1 MANSVLHKVKF
12 VTLGC
17 KLNFSE
23 SATIG
28 QQLQQR
34 GIATVAGRDEV
45 PDICVVNTCSVT
57 ALADR
62 KCRQHIRSLIKRYP
76 QALIVVTGCYAQ
88 LQGKTIAEIDGV
100 DIVLGNEQKG
110 DIVGY
115 IEAWLSNKHKALA
128 ITPHKDIKRFSP
140 SCECGDRTRYF
151 LKVQDG
157 CDYYCSYCTIPLAR
171 GRSRSGSIE
180 SLVNQAREVAQRGG
194 KEIVITG
201 VNIGDFGKN
210 TGEKFIDLLIA
221 LDGVEDIERYRI
233 SSIEPDL
240 LSDEVIDFC
249 ASSRAFMPHF
259 HIPLQSGSN
268 EVLRLMRRHYDRQLF
283 AAKVE
288 RIHHA
293 IPHCF
298 IGVDVMVGTRGE
310 TPECFDDSLRF
321 IASLGVQH
329 LHVFPYSER
338 PGTMALRIPYIVPKA
353 VRDERVALMM
363 ALSESRQRQFIE
375 RYLGNERLVLF
386 EQPPAGSKVMHG
398 FTDNYIKINTPHCER
413 LVGKVAPARLLKIND
428 DLSVDAEIVEGNEV
442 VF

>member
-1 MANSVLHKVKF
+1 MAIEALHKVKF

-28 QQLQQR
+28 QQLQER
-34 GIATVAGRDEV
+34 GIARTVVGDEE

-57 ALADR
+57 SLADR
-62 KCRQHIRSLIKRYP
+62 KCRQNIRSLIKRYP
-76 QALIVVTGCYAQ
+76 KALVVVTGCYAQ
-88 LQGKTIAEIDGV
+88 LQGKSIAEIDGV

-110 DIVGY
+110 DVVDY
-115 IEAWLSNKHKALA
+115 IERWLNDHHSELA
-128 ITPHKDIKRFSP
+128 VTPHKDIRRFSP

-171 GRSRSGSIE
+171 GRSRSGTIA
-180 SLVNQAREVAQRGG
+180 SLVEQAQDVARRGG

-210 TGEKFIDLLIA
+210 TGEKFLDLLKA
-221 LDGVEDIERYRI
+221 LDAVDGIERYRI
-233 SSIEPDL
+233 SSLEPDL
-240 LSDEVIDFC
+240 LDDEVIAWC
-249 ASSRAFMPHF
+249 SASRAFMPHF
-259 HIPLQSGSN
+259 HIPLQSGSD
-268 EVLRLMRRHYDRQLF
+268 EVLRLMRRHYDRALF
-283 AAKVE
+283 ARKVE
-288 RIHHA
+288 RIHELMPHA
-293 IPHCF
+293 F

-310 TPECFDDSLRF
+310 LPEYFDDSLQF

-353 VRDERVALMM
+353 ERDRRVALMM
-363 ALSESRQRQFIE
+363 ELSDRQQREFIE
-375 RYLGNERLVLF
+375 RFLGTNRPVLF
-386 EQPPAGSKVMHG
+386 EQPPTGSKVMHG
-398 FTDNYIKINTPHCER
+398 FTDNYIRVTVPYRKELVNT
-413 LVGKVAPARLLKIND
+413 VAQVKLDRSIISTTHN
-428 DLSVDAEIVEGNEV
+428 S
-442 VF
+442 

>member
-1 MANSVLHKVKF
+1 MEMAVEALHKVKF

-28 QQLQQR
+28 QQLQER
-34 GIATVAGRDEV
+34 GIATVAKRDEEA
-45 PDICVVNTCSVT
+45 DICVVNTCSVT

-62 KCRQHIRSLIKRYP
+62 KCRQQIRALLRRYP
-76 QALIVVTGCYAQ
+76 EALMVVTGCYAQ
-88 LQGKTIAEIDGV
+88 LQGASIAEIPGV

-110 DIVGY
+110 EVVDY
-115 IEAWLSNKHKALA
+115 IERWLNDRQKSIAV
-128 ITPHKDIKRFSP
+128 TPHKDIRRFSP

-157 CDYYCSYCTIPLAR
+157 CDYYCTYCTIPLAR
-171 GRSRSGSIE
+171 GRSRSGTIA
-180 SLVNQAREVAQRGG
+180 SLVAQAQDVANRGG

-210 TGEKFIDLLIA
+210 TGEHFLDLLKA
-221 LDGVEDIERYRI
+221 LDQVEGIERYRI

-240 LSDEVIDFC
+240 LDDEVIDWC
-249 ASSRAFMPHF
+249 SSSRAFMPHF
-259 HIPLQSGSN
+259 HIPLQSGSD
-268 EVLRLMRRHYDRQLF
+268 EVLQLMRRHYTRDLF
-283 AAKVE
+283 ARKVE
-288 RIHHA
+288 RIHQVMPHA
-293 IPHCF
+293 F

-310 TPECFDDSLRF
+310 TPECFDDSLQF

-338 PGTMALRIPYIVPKA
+338 PGTMALRIPYIVPK
-353 VRDERVALMM
+353 
-363 ALSESRQRQFIE
+363 FIE
-375 RYLGNERLVLF
+375 RHLGTERPVLF

-398 FTDNYIKINTPHCER
+398 FTDNYIRVTVPYREE
-413 LVGKVAPARLLKIND
+413 LVNKVSTVMLE
-428 DLSVDAEIVEGNEV
+428 SSIVSTTHNS
-442 VF
+442 

>member
-1 MANSVLHKVKF
+1 MANEAPHKVKF

-34 GIATVAGRDEV
+34 GIATLVKHGEV

-62 KCRQHIRSLIKRYP
+62 KCRQQIRSLIKRYP
-76 QALIVVTGCYAQ
+76 DALVVVTGCYAQ
-88 LQGKTIAEIDGV
+88 LQGKNIAEIPGV

-110 DIVGY
+110 DVVDY
-115 IEAWLSNKHKALA
+115 IEAWLKNQKNAFA
-128 ITPHKDIKRFSP
+128 VTPHKDIRRFAP

-171 GRSRSGSIE
+171 GRSRSGTIN
-180 SLVNQAREVAQRGG
+180 SLVTQAQDVAERGG

-210 TGEKFIDLLIA
+210 TGERFIDLIKA
-221 LDGVEDIERYRI
+221 LDKVEGIERYRI
-233 SSIEPDL
+233 SSLEPDL
-240 LSDEVIDFC
+240 LDDEVIDWC
-249 ASSRAFMPHF
+249 ATSRAFMPHF
-259 HIPLQSGSN
+259 HIPLQSGN
-268 EVLRLMRRHYDRQLF
+268 DEVLKLMRRHYDRALF
-283 AAKVE
+283 AQKVE
-288 RIHHA
+288 RIHQV
-293 IPHCF
+293 IPHAF

-310 TPECFDDSLRF
+310 TPEYFDDSLQF
-321 IASLGVQH
+321 ISSLGVQH

-338 PGTMALRIPYIVPKA
+338 PGTMALRIPYIVDKRI
-353 VRDERVALMM
+353 RDERVAHMM
-363 ALSESRQRQFIE
+363 ALSDRQQREFIE
-375 RYLGNERLVLF
+375 RFLGTERPVLF
-386 EQPPAGSKVMHG
+386 EHPQRGGTVMHG
-398 FTDNYIKINTPHCER
+398 FTDNYIRVNVPYCER
-413 LVGKVAPARLLKIND
+413 LVNTVAMSRLNKIND
-428 DLSVDAEIVEGNEV
+428 DLSVDAEIN
-442 VF
+442 

>member
-1 MANSVLHKVKF
+1 MAGEALHKVKF

-28 QQLQQR
+28 QQLHER
-34 GIATVAGRDEV
+34 GIATVVKGDEK

-57 ALADR
+57 SLADR
-62 KCRQHIRSLIKRYP
+62 KCRQNIRSLIRNYP
-76 QALIVVTGCYAQ
+76 ESLIVVTGCYAQ
-88 LQGKTIAEIDGV
+88 LQGKSIAEIEGV

-110 DIVGY
+110 EVVDY
-115 IEAWLSNKHKALA
+115 IERWLNDRQKSIAV
-128 ITPHKDIKRFSP
+128 TPHKDIRRFSP

-171 GRSRSGSIE
+171 GRSRSGTIA
-180 SLVNQAREVAQRGG
+180 SLVEQAQDVARRGG

-210 TGEKFIDLLIA
+210 TGEHFLDLLKA
-221 LDGVEDIERYRI
+221 LDRVEGIERYRI

-240 LSDEVIDFC
+240 LSDEVLDWC

-259 HIPLQSGSN
+259 HIPLQSGSD
-268 EVLRLMRRHYDRQLF
+268 EVLRLMRRHYTRDLF
-283 AAKVE
+283 ASKVE
-288 RIHHA
+288 RIHSV

-310 TPECFDDSLRF
+310 TPECFDDSLQF

-338 PGTMALRIPYIVPKA
+338 PGTQALRIPYIVPKEI
-353 VRDERVALMM
+353 RDERVARMM
-363 ALSESRQRQFIE
+363 ELSERQQREFIE
-375 RYLGNERLVLF
+375 RQLGIERPVLF
-386 EQPPAGSKVMHG
+386 EQPPTGSKVMHG
-398 FTDNYIKINTPHCER
+398 FTDNYIRVTVPYHEELVNTVSPVV
-413 LVGKVAPARLLKIND
+413 LD
-428 DLSVDAEIVEGNEV
+428 SSIVSTTHNS
-442 VF
+442 

>member
-1 MANSVLHKVKF
+1 MAIEALHKVKF

-28 QQLQQR
+28 QQLQER
-34 GIATVAGRDEV
+34 GIARTVVGDEE

-57 ALADR
+57 SLADR
-62 KCRQHIRSLIKRYP
+62 KCRQNIRSLIKRYP
-76 QALIVVTGCYAQ
+76 KALVVVTGCYAQ
-88 LQGKTIAEIDGV
+88 LQGKSIAEIDGV

-110 DIVGY
+110 DVVDY
-115 IEAWLSNKHKALA
+115 IERWLNDHHSALA
-128 ITPHKDIKRFSP
+128 VTPHKDIRRFSP
-140 SCECGDRTRYF
+140 SCEWGDRTRHF

-171 GRSRSGSIE
+171 GRSRSGTIA
-180 SLVNQAREVAQRGG
+180 SLVEQAQDVARRGG

-210 TGEKFIDLLIA
+210 TGEKFLDLLKA
-221 LDGVEDIERYRI
+221 LDAVDGIERYRI
-233 SSIEPDL
+233 SSLEPDL
-240 LSDEVIDFC
+240 LDDEVIAWC
-249 ASSRAFMPHF
+249 SASRAFMPHF
-259 HIPLQSGSN
+259 HIPLQSGSD
-268 EVLRLMRRHYDRQLF
+268 EVLRLMRRHYDRALF
-283 AAKVE
+283 ARKVE
-288 RIHHA
+288 RIHELMPHA
-293 IPHCF
+293 F

-310 TPECFDDSLRF
+310 LPEYFDDSLQF

-353 VRDERVALMM
+353 ERDRRVALMM
-363 ALSESRQRQFIE
+363 ELSDRQQREFIE
-375 RYLGNERLVLF
+375 RFLGTNRPVLF

-398 FTDNYIKINTPHCER
+398 FTDNYIRITVPYRKELVNT
-413 LVGKVAPARLLKIND
+413 VAQVKLDSSIISTTHN
-428 DLSVDAEIVEGNEV
+428 S
-442 VF
+442 

>member
-1 MANSVLHKVKF
+1 MTKECLHRVKF

-28 QQLQQR
+28 QQLQER
-34 GIATVAGRDEV
+34 GIATVAKGNEV
-45 PDICVVNTCSVT
+45 PDVCVVNTCSVT

-62 KCRQHIRSLIKRYP
+62 KCRQQIRALIRRYP
-76 QALIVVTGCYAQ
+76 EALIVVTGCYAQ
-88 LQGKTIAEIDGV
+88 LQGASIAQIDGV

-110 DIVGY
+110 EVVDY
-115 IEAWLSNKHKALA
+115 IEQGLLDRKKSLVV
-128 ITPHKDIKRFSP
+128 TPHKDIRRFSP

-171 GRSRSGSIE
+171 GRSRSGTIE
-180 SLVNQAREVAQRGG
+180 SLVAQAQDVADRGG

-210 TGEKFIDLLIA
+210 TGEHFLDLIKA
-221 LDGVEDIERYRI
+221 LDQVDGIERYRI
-233 SSIEPDL
+233 SSIEPEL
-240 LSDEVIDFC
+240 LDDEVIDWC
-249 ASSRAFMPHF
+249 AGSRAFMPHF
-259 HIPLQSGSN
+259 HIPLQSGSD
-268 EVLRLMRRHYDRQLF
+268 EVLRLMRRHYTRDLF
-283 AAKVE
+283 AHKVE
-288 RIHHA
+288 RIHQAMPHA
-293 IPHCF
+293 F

-310 TPECFDDSLRF
+310 TPECFDDSLQF

-353 VRDERVALMM
+353 VRDERVARMM
-363 ALSESRQRQFIE
+363 ELSERQQHEFIE
-375 RYLGNERLVLF
+375 RFLGTERPVLF

-398 FTDNYIKINTPHCER
+398 FTDNYIRVTVPYREE
-413 LVGKVAPARLLKIND
+413 LVNKVSTVLLET
-428 DLSVDAEIVEGNEV
+428 SIVSTTHNS
-442 VF
+442 

>member
-1 MANSVLHKVKF
+1 MANEVIHKVKF

-23 SATIG
+23 TATIG

-34 GIATVAGRDEV
+34 GIATSAKNGET

-62 KCRQHIRSLIKRYP
+62 KCRQQIRSLIKRYP
-76 QALIVVTGCYAQ
+76 EALVAITGCYAQ
-88 LQGKTIAEIDGV
+88 LQGKNIAEIPGV

-110 DIVGY
+110 DIVDY
-115 IEAWLSNKHKALA
+115 IEAWLKNRKNKIAV
-128 ITPHKDIKRFSP
+128 TPNKDIRRFAP

-171 GRSRSGSIE
+171 GRSRSGTIA
-180 SLVNQAREVAQRGG
+180 SLVEQAQDVAQRGG

-210 TGEKFIDLLIA
+210 TGERFFDLIKA
-221 LDGVEDIERYRI
+221 LDQVEGIERYRI

-240 LSDEVIDFC
+240 LDDEVIDWC
-249 ASSRAFMPHF
+249 ATSRAFMPHF
-259 HIPLQSGSN
+259 HIPLQSGN
-268 EVLRLMRRHYDRQLF
+268 DEVLRLMRRHYDRNLF
-283 AAKVE
+283 ARKVE
-288 RIHHA
+288 RIHQVMPHA
-293 IPHCF
+293 F

-310 TPECFDDSLRF
+310 TPEFFDDSLQF

-338 PGTMALRIPYIVPKA
+338 PGTMALSIPYIVEKRI
-353 VRDERVALMM
+353 RDERVAQMM
-363 ALSESRQRQFIE
+363 ALSDRQQRQFIE
-375 RYLGNERLVLF
+375 RFLGSERPVLF
-386 EQPPAGSKVMHG
+386 EHPQRGGAVMHG
-398 FTDNYIKINTPHCER
+398 FTDNYIRVNAPYCQR
-413 LVGKVAPARLLKIND
+413 LVNAVAMARLNSIND
-428 DLSVDAEIVEGNEV
+428 DLSVDAEIIETIQ
-442 VF
+442 

>member
-1 MANSVLHKVKF
+1 MAIEALHKVKF

-28 QQLQQR
+28 QQLQER
-34 GIATVAGRDEV
+34 GIARTVVGDEE

-57 ALADR
+57 SLADR
-62 KCRQHIRSLIKRYP
+62 KCRQNIRSLIKRYP
-76 QALIVVTGCYAQ
+76 KALVVVTGCYAQ
-88 LQGKTIAEIDGV
+88 LQGKSIAEIDGV

-110 DIVGY
+110 DVVDY
-115 IEAWLSNKHKALA
+115 IERWLNDHHSALA
-128 ITPHKDIKRFSP
+128 VTPHKDIRRFSP

-171 GRSRSGSIE
+171 GRSRSGTIA
-180 SLVNQAREVAQRGG
+180 SLVEQAQDVARRGG

-210 TGEKFIDLLIA
+210 TGEKFLDLLKA
-221 LDGVEDIERYRI
+221 LDAVDGIERYRI
-233 SSIEPDL
+233 SSLEPDL
-240 LSDEVIDFC
+240 LDDEVIAWC
-249 ASSRAFMPHF
+249 SASRAFMPHF
-259 HIPLQSGSN
+259 HIPLQSGSD
-268 EVLRLMRRHYDRQLF
+268 EVLRLMRRHYDRALF
-283 AAKVE
+283 ARKVE
-288 RIHHA
+288 RIHELMPHA
-293 IPHCF
+293 F

-310 TPECFDDSLRF
+310 LPEYFDDSLQF

-353 VRDERVALMM
+353 ERDRRVALMM
-363 ALSESRQRQFIE
+363 ELSDRQQREFIE
-375 RYLGNERLVLF
+375 RFLGTNRPVLF

-398 FTDNYIKINTPHCER
+398 FTDNYIRVTVPYRKELVNT
-413 LVGKVAPARLLKIND
+413 VAQVKLDRSIISTTHN
-428 DLSVDAEIVEGNEV
+428 S
-442 VF
+442 

>member
-1 MANSVLHKVKF
+1 MTEKALHKVKF

-28 QQLQQR
+28 QQLQER
-34 GIATVAGRDEV
+34 GIATTVKGNTEV

-57 ALADR
+57 SLADR
-62 KCRQHIRSLIKRYP
+62 KCRQNIRSLIKRYP
-76 QALIVVTGCYAQ
+76 EALVVVTGCYAQ
-88 LQGKTIAEIDGV
+88 LQGKSISEIPGV

-110 DIVGY
+110 DVVDY
-115 IEAWLSNKHKALA
+115 IEQWLSDKQNTLA
-128 ITPHKDIKRFSP
+128 VTPHKDIRRFSP

-171 GRSRSGSIE
+171 GRSRSGTIA
-180 SLVNQAREVAQRGG
+180 SLVEQAQDVAQRGG

-210 TGEKFIDLLIA
+210 TGEHFLDLIRA
-221 LDGVEDIERYRI
+221 LDRVEGIERYRI

-240 LSDEVIDFC
+240 LDDEVIDWC

-259 HIPLQSGSN
+259 HIPLQSGNN
-268 EVLRLMRRHYDRQLF
+268 EVLRLMRRHYTRDLF
-283 AAKVE
+283 ASKVE
-288 RIHHA
+288 RIHQV
-293 IPHCF
+293 IPHAF
-298 IGVDVMVGTRGE
+298 IGVDVMVGNRGE
-310 TPECFDDSLRF
+310 TPEYFEDSLQF

-353 VRDERVALMM
+353 ERDARVARMM
-363 ALSESRQRQFIE
+363 ELSERQQRKFIE
-375 RYLGNERLVLF
+375 RFVGTERPVLF
-386 EQPPAGSKVMHG
+386 EQPPTGSKVMHG
-398 FTDNYIKINTPHCER
+398 FTDNYIRVTVPYREE
-413 LVGKVAPARLLKIND
+413 LVNKVSTVLLEP
-428 DLSVDAEIVEGNEV
+428 SIVSTNHNS
-442 VF
+442 

>member
-1 MANSVLHKVKF
+1 MAIEALHKVKF

-28 QQLQQR
+28 QQLLER
-34 GIATVAGRDEV
+34 GIARTVVGDEE

-57 ALADR
+57 SLADR
-62 KCRQHIRSLIKRYP
+62 KCRQNIRSLIKRYP
-76 QALIVVTGCYAQ
+76 KALVVVTGCYAQ
-88 LQGKTIAEIDGV
+88 LQGKSIAEIDGV

-110 DIVGY
+110 DVVDY
-115 IEAWLSNKHKALA
+115 IERWLNDHHSALA
-128 ITPHKDIKRFSP
+128 VTPHKDIRRFSP

-171 GRSRSGSIE
+171 GRSRSGTIA
-180 SLVNQAREVAQRGG
+180 SLVEQAQDVARRGG

-201 VNIGDFGKN
+201 VNTGDFGKN
-210 TGEKFIDLLIA
+210 TGEKFLDLLKA
-221 LDGVEDIERYRI
+221 LDAVEGIERYRI
-233 SSIEPDL
+233 SSLEPDL
-240 LSDEVIDFC
+240 LDDEVIAWC
-249 ASSRAFMPHF
+249 SASRAFMPHF
-259 HIPLQSGSN
+259 HIPLQSGSD
-268 EVLRLMRRHYDRQLF
+268 EVLRLMRRHYDRALF
-283 AAKVE
+283 ARKVE
-288 RIHHA
+288 RIHELMPHA
-293 IPHCF
+293 F

-310 TPECFDDSLRF
+310 LPEYFDDSLQF

-353 VRDERVALMM
+353 ERDRRVALMM
-363 ALSESRQRQFIE
+363 ELSDRQQREFIE
-375 RYLGNERLVLF
+375 RFLGTNRPVLF

-398 FTDNYIKINTPHCER
+398 FTDNYIRVTVPYRKELVNT
-413 LVGKVAPARLLKIND
+413 VAQVKLDRSIISTTHN
-428 DLSVDAEIVEGNEV
+428 S
-442 VF
+442 

>member
-1 MANSVLHKVKF
+1 MAVEALHKVKF

-34 GIATVAGRDEV
+34 GIASVARGDDV

-57 ALADR
+57 SLADR
-62 KCRQHIRSLIKRYP
+62 KCRQHIRSLIKQYP
-76 QALIVVTGCYAQ
+76 EALVVVTGCYAQ
-88 LQGKTIAEIDGV
+88 LQGASIAEIPGV

-110 DIVGY
+110 EVVDY
-115 IEAWLSNKHKALA
+115 IERWLSDRHKALA
-128 ITPHKDIKRFSP
+128 VTPHKDIRHFSP

-171 GRSRSGSIE
+171 GRSRSGTIA
-180 SLVNQAREVAQRGG
+180 SLVAQAQDVASRGG

-210 TGEKFIDLLIA
+210 TGEKFLDLLKA
-221 LDGVEDIERYRI
+221 LDRVEGIERYRI

-240 LSDEVIDFC
+240 LDDEIIDWC

-259 HIPLQSGSN
+259 HIPLQSGSD
-268 EVLRLMRRHYDRQLF
+268 EVLKLMRRHYTRDLF
-283 AAKVE
+283 AQKVE
-288 RIHHA
+288 RIHSV

-310 TPECFDDSLRF
+310 TPECFDDSLQF

-338 PGTMALRIPYIVPKA
+338 PGTQALRIPYIVPKA
-353 VRDERVALMM
+353 ERDARVARMI
-363 ALSESRQRQFIE
+363 ALSDRQQRQFIE
-375 RYLGNERLVLF
+375 RFLGTERPVLF
-386 EQPPAGSKVMHG
+386 EQPPAGSPVMHG
-398 FTDNYIKINTPHCER
+398 FTDNYIRVTVPYREE
-413 LVGKVAPARLLKIND
+413 LVNNVA
-428 DLSVDAEIVEGNEV
+428 SVKLDASV
-442 VF
+442 VSTTHNS

>member
-1 MANSVLHKVKF
+1 MGAQALHKVKF

-28 QQLQQR
+28 QQLMER
-34 GIATVAGRDEV
+34 GIARTVVGNEV

-57 ALADR
+57 SLADR

-76 QALIVVTGCYAQ
+76 EALVVVTGCYAQ
-88 LQGKTIAEIDGV
+88 LQGKSIAEIDGV

-110 DIVGY
+110 DVVDY
-115 IEAWLSNKHKALA
+115 IEQWFNNHQAALA
-128 ITPHKDIKRFSP
+128 VTPHKDIRRFAA

-171 GRSRSGSIE
+171 GRSRSGTIA
-180 SLVNQAREVAQRGG
+180 SLVEQAQEVTQRGG

-210 TGEKFIDLLIA
+210 TGETFLDLLKG
-221 LDGVEDIERYRI
+221 LDAVEGIERYRI

-240 LSDEVIDFC
+240 LDDEVIAWC
-249 ASSRAFMPHF
+249 STSRAFMPHF
-259 HIPLQSGSN
+259 HIPLQSGN
-268 EVLRLMRRHYDRQLF
+268 DEVLRLMRRHYDRALF
-283 AAKVE
+283 ARKVE
-288 RIHHA
+288 RIHELMPDA
-293 IPHCF
+293 F

-310 TPECFDDSLRF
+310 LPEYFEDSLQF

-363 ALSESRQRQFIE
+363 ELSDRQQREFIE
-375 RYLGNERLVLF
+375 RYLGTERPVLF
-386 EQPPAGSKVMHG
+386 EQPPRGSKVMHG
-398 FTDNYIKINTPHCER
+398 FTDNYIRVNTPYR
-413 LVGKVAPARLLKIND
+413 KDLVNKVVPVVLGDVINE
-428 DLSVDAEIVEGNEV
+428 DLSVDCGVKSN
-442 VF
+442 

>member
-1 MANSVLHKVKF
+1 MTEKALHKVKF

-28 QQLQQR
+28 QQLQER
-34 GIATVAGRDEV
+34 GIATTVKGNTEV

-57 ALADR
+57 SLADR
-62 KCRQHIRSLIKRYP
+62 KCRQNIRSLIKRYP
-76 QALIVVTGCYAQ
+76 EALVVVTGCYAQ
-88 LQGKTIAEIDGV
+88 LQGKSISEIPGV

-110 DIVGY
+110 DVVDY
-115 IEAWLSNKHKALA
+115 IEQWLSDKQNTLA
-128 ITPHKDIKRFSP
+128 VTPHKDIRRFSP

-171 GRSRSGSIE
+171 GRSRSGTIA
-180 SLVNQAREVAQRGG
+180 SLVEQAQDVAQRGG

-210 TGEKFIDLLIA
+210 TGEHFLDLIKA
-221 LDGVEDIERYRI
+221 LDRVEGIERYRI

-240 LSDEVIDFC
+240 LDDEVIDWC

-259 HIPLQSGSN
+259 HIPLQSGN
-268 EVLRLMRRHYDRQLF
+268 DEVLRLMRRHYTRDLF
-283 AAKVE
+283 ASKVE
-288 RIHHA
+288 RIHQV
-293 IPHCF
+293 IPHAF
-298 IGVDVMVGTRGE
+298 IGVDVMVGNRGE
-310 TPECFDDSLRF
+310 TPEYFEDSLQF

-353 VRDERVALMM
+353 ERDARVARMM
-363 ALSESRQRQFIE
+363 ELSERQQRQFIE
-375 RYLGNERLVLF
+375 RFVGTERPVLF
-386 EQPPAGSKVMHG
+386 EQPPTGSKVMHG
-398 FTDNYIKINTPHCER
+398 FTDNYIRVTVPYREE
-413 LVGKVAPARLLKIND
+413 LVNKVSTVLLEP
-428 DLSVDAEIVEGNEV
+428 SIVSTNHNS
-442 VF
+442 

>member
-1 MANSVLHKVKF
+1 MNDEVLHKVKF

-28 QQLQQR
+28 QQLRER
-34 GIATVAGRDEV
+34 GIARAVRGDEP

-62 KCRQHIRSLIKRYP
+62 KCRQQIRSLARNYP
-76 QALIVVTGCYAQ
+76 GALIVVTGCYAQ
-88 LQGKTIAEIDGV
+88 LQGKNIAEIEGV

-110 DIVGY
+110 EIVDY
-115 IEAWLSNKHKALA
+115 IERWLIDHHKTIAV
-128 ITPHKDIKRFSP
+128 TPHKDIRRFSP

-171 GRSRSGSIE
+171 GRSRSGTIA
-180 SLVNQAREVAQRGG
+180 SLVAQAQQVALNGG

-210 TGEKFIDLLIA
+210 TGEHFLDLLKA
-221 LDGVEDIERYRI
+221 LDRVDGIERYRI

-240 LSDEVIDFC
+240 LGDDVIDWC
-249 ASSRAFMPHF
+249 ATSRAFMPHF
-259 HIPLQSGSN
+259 HIPLQSGN
-268 EVLRLMRRHYDRQLF
+268 DEVLRLMRRHYTRDLF
-283 AAKVE
+283 ARKVE
-288 RIHHA
+288 RIHRV

-310 TPECFDDSLRF
+310 TPECFDDSLQF
-321 IASLGVQH
+321 ISSLGVQH

-338 PGTMALRIPYIVPKA
+338 PGTQALRIPYIVPKQE
-353 VRDERVALMM
+353 RDARVARMM
-363 ALSESRQRQFIE
+363 EVSERGQREFIE
-375 RYLGNERLVLF
+375 RFIGTERPVLF
-386 EQPPAGSKVMHG
+386 EQPAAGSKVMHG
-398 FTDNYIKINTPHCER
+398 FTDNYIRITVPYREELVNT
-413 LVGKVAPARLLKIND
+413 VAPVVLERSIISINHN
-428 DLSVDAEIVEGNEV
+428 S
-442 VF
+442 

>member
-1 MANSVLHKVKF
+1 MEMAVEALHRVKF

-28 QQLQQR
+28 QQLQER
-34 GIATVAGRDEV
+34 GIATIAKRDENA
-45 PDICVVNTCSVT
+45 DICVVNTCSVT

-62 KCRQHIRSLIKRYP
+62 KCRQQIRALLRRYP
-76 QALIVVTGCYAQ
+76 EALMVVTGCYAQ
-88 LQGKTIAEIDGV
+88 LQGASIAEIPGV

-110 DIVGY
+110 EVVDY
-115 IEAWLSNKHKALA
+115 IERWFNDRQKSIAV
-128 ITPHKDIKRFSP
+128 TPHKDIRRFSP

-171 GRSRSGSIE
+171 GRSRSGTIA
-180 SLVNQAREVAQRGG
+180 SLVAQAQDVANRGG

-210 TGEKFIDLLIA
+210 TGEHFLDLLKA
-221 LDGVEDIERYRI
+221 LDQVKGIERYRI

-240 LSDEVIDFC
+240 LDDEVIDWC
-249 ASSRAFMPHF
+249 SSSRAFMPHF
-259 HIPLQSGSN
+259 HIPLQSGSD
-268 EVLRLMRRHYDRQLF
+268 EVLQLMRRHYTRDLF
-283 AAKVE
+283 ARKVE
-288 RIHHA
+288 RIHQVMPHA
-293 IPHCF
+293 F

-310 TPECFDDSLRF
+310 TPECFDDSLQF

-353 VRDERVALMM
+353 VRDERVARMM
-363 ALSESRQRQFIE
+363 ELSERQQREFIE
-375 RYLGNERLVLF
+375 RHLGTERLVLF

-398 FTDNYIKINTPHCER
+398 FTDNYIRVTVPYREE
-413 LVGKVAPARLLKIND
+413 LVNKVSTVMLE
-428 DLSVDAEIVEGNEV
+428 SSIVSTTHNS
-442 VF
+442 

>member
-1 MANSVLHKVKF
+1 MAIEALHKVKF

-28 QQLQQR
+28 QQLQER
-34 GIATVAGRDEV
+34 GIARTVVGDEE

-57 ALADR
+57 SLADR
-62 KCRQHIRSLIKRYP
+62 KCRQNIRSLIKRYP
-76 QALIVVTGCYAQ
+76 KALVVVTGCYAQ
-88 LQGKTIAEIDGV
+88 LQGKSIAEIDGV

-110 DIVGY
+110 DVVDY
-115 IEAWLSNKHKALA
+115 IERWLNDHHSALA
-128 ITPHKDIKRFSP
+128 VTPHKDIRRFSP

-171 GRSRSGSIE
+171 GRSRSGTIA
-180 SLVNQAREVAQRGG
+180 SLVEQAQDVARRGG

-210 TGEKFIDLLIA
+210 TGEKFLDLLKA
-221 LDGVEDIERYRI
+221 LDAVDGIERYRI
-233 SSIEPDL
+233 SSLEPDL
-240 LSDEVIDFC
+240 LDDEVIAWC
-249 ASSRAFMPHF
+249 SASRAFMPHF
-259 HIPLQSGSN
+259 HIPLQSGSD
-268 EVLRLMRRHYDRQLF
+268 EVLRLMRRHYDRALF
-283 AAKVE
+283 ARKVE
-288 RIHHA
+288 RIHELMPHA
-293 IPHCF
+293 F

-310 TPECFDDSLRF
+310 LPEYFDDSLQF

-353 VRDERVALMM
+353 ERDRRVALMM
-363 ALSESRQRQFIE
+363 ELSDRQQRKFIE
-375 RYLGNERLVLF
+375 RFLGTNRPVLF

-398 FTDNYIKINTPHCER
+398 FTDNYIRVTVPYRKELVNT
-413 LVGKVAPARLLKIND
+413 VAQVKLDSSIISTTHN
-428 DLSVDAEIVEGNEV
+428 S
-442 VF
+442 

>member
-1 MANSVLHKVKF
+1 MEMAVEALHKVKF

-28 QQLQQR
+28 QQLQER
-34 GIATVAGRDEV
+34 GIATIAKRDENA
-45 PDICVVNTCSVT
+45 DICVVNTCSVT

-62 KCRQHIRSLIKRYP
+62 KCRQQIRALLRRYP
-76 QALIVVTGCYAQ
+76 EALMVVTGCYAQ
-88 LQGKTIAEIDGV
+88 LQGASIAEIPGV

-110 DIVGY
+110 EVVDY
-115 IEAWLSNKHKALA
+115 IERWFNDRQKSIAV
-128 ITPHKDIKRFSP
+128 TPHKDIRRFSP

-171 GRSRSGSIE
+171 GRSHSGTIA
-180 SLVNQAREVAQRGG
+180 SLVAQAQDVASRGG

-210 TGEKFIDLLIA
+210 TGEHFLDLLKA
-221 LDGVEDIERYRI
+221 LDQVKGIERYRI

-240 LSDEVIDFC
+240 LDDEVIDWC
-249 ASSRAFMPHF
+249 SSSRAFMPHF
-259 HIPLQSGSN
+259 HIPLQSGSD
-268 EVLRLMRRHYDRQLF
+268 EVLQLMRRHYTRDLF
-283 AAKVE
+283 ARKVE
-288 RIHHA
+288 RIHQVMPHA
-293 IPHCF
+293 F

-310 TPECFDDSLRF
+310 TPECFDDSLQF

-353 VRDERVALMM
+353 VRDERVARMM
-363 ALSESRQRQFIE
+363 ELSERQQREFIE
-375 RYLGNERLVLF
+375 RHLGTERPVLF

-398 FTDNYIKINTPHCER
+398 FTDNYIRVTVPYREE
-413 LVGKVAPARLLKIND
+413 LVNKVSTVMLE
-428 DLSVDAEIVEGNEV
+428 SSIVSTTHNS
-442 VF
+442 

>member
-1 MANSVLHKVKF
+1 MAIEALHKVKF

-28 QQLQQR
+28 QQLQER
-34 GIATVAGRDEV
+34 GIARTVVGDEE

-57 ALADR
+57 SLADR
-62 KCRQHIRSLIKRYP
+62 KCRQNIRSLIKRYP
-76 QALIVVTGCYAQ
+76 KALVVVTGCYAQ
-88 LQGKTIAEIDGV
+88 LQGKSIAEIDGV

-110 DIVGY
+110 DVVDY
-115 IEAWLSNKHKALA
+115 IERWLNDHHSALA
-128 ITPHKDIKRFSP
+128 VTPHKDIRRFSP

-171 GRSRSGSIE
+171 GRSRSGTIA
-180 SLVNQAREVAQRGG
+180 SLVEQAQDVARRGG

-210 TGEKFIDLLIA
+210 TGEKFLDLLKA
-221 LDGVEDIERYRI
+221 LDAVDGIERYRI
-233 SSIEPDL
+233 SSLEPDL
-240 LSDEVIDFC
+240 LDDEVIAWC
-249 ASSRAFMPHF
+249 SASRAFMPHF
-259 HIPLQSGSN
+259 HIPLQSGN
-268 EVLRLMRRHYDRQLF
+268 DAVLRLMRRHYDRALF
-283 AAKVE
+283 ARKVE
-288 RIHHA
+288 RIHELMPHA
-293 IPHCF
+293 F

-310 TPECFDDSLRF
+310 LPEYFDDSLQF

-353 VRDERVALMM
+353 ERDRRVALMM
-363 ALSESRQRQFIE
+363 ELSDRQQREFIE
-375 RYLGNERLVLF
+375 RFLGTNRPVLF

-398 FTDNYIKINTPHCER
+398 FTDNYIRVTVPYRKELVNT
-413 LVGKVAPARLLKIND
+413 VAQVKLDRSIISTTHN
-428 DLSVDAEIVEGNEV
+428 S
-442 VF
+442 

>member
-1 MANSVLHKVKF
+1 MAGEALHKVKF

-28 QQLQQR
+28 QQLQER
-34 GIATVAGRDEV
+34 GIATVVKGDEK

-57 ALADR
+57 SLADR
-62 KCRQHIRSLIKRYP
+62 KCRQNIRSLIRNYP
-76 QALIVVTGCYAQ
+76 ESLIVVTGCYAQ
-88 LQGKTIAEIDGV
+88 LQGKSIAEIEGV

-110 DIVGY
+110 EVVDY
-115 IEAWLSNKHKALA
+115 IERWLNDRQKSIAV
-128 ITPHKDIKRFSP
+128 TPHKDIRRFSP

-171 GRSRSGSIE
+171 GRSRSGTIA
-180 SLVNQAREVAQRGG
+180 SLVEQAQDVARRGG

-210 TGEKFIDLLIA
+210 TGEHFLDLLKA
-221 LDGVEDIERYRI
+221 LDRVEGIERYRI

-240 LSDEVIDFC
+240 LSDEVIDWC

-259 HIPLQSGSN
+259 HIPLQSGSD
-268 EVLRLMRRHYDRQLF
+268 EVLRLMRRHYTRDLF
-283 AAKVE
+283 ASKVE
-288 RIHHA
+288 RIHSV

-310 TPECFDDSLRF
+310 TPECFDDSLQF

-338 PGTMALRIPYIVPKA
+338 PGTQALRIPYIVPKEI
-353 VRDERVALMM
+353 RDERVARMM
-363 ALSESRQRQFIE
+363 ELSERQQREFIE
-375 RYLGNERLVLF
+375 RQLGIERPVLF
-386 EQPPAGSKVMHG
+386 EQPPTGSKVMHG
-398 FTDNYIKINTPHCER
+398 FTDNYIRVTVPYREELVNTVSPVV
-413 LVGKVAPARLLKIND
+413 LD
-428 DLSVDAEIVEGNEV
+428 SSIVSTTHNS
-442 VF
+442 

>member
-1 MANSVLHKVKF
+1 MQFKLIKKMAVDALHKVKF

-28 QQLQQR
+28 QQLQER
-34 GIATVAGRDEV
+34 GIANVARGDDV

-57 ALADR
+57 SLADR
-62 KCRQHIRSLIKRYP
+62 KCRQHIRSLIKQYP
-76 QALIVVTGCYAQ
+76 EALVVVTGCYAQ
-88 LQGKTIAEIDGV
+88 LQGASIAEIPGV

-110 DIVGY
+110 EVVDY
-115 IEAWLSNKHKALA
+115 IERWLSDRQKALA
-128 ITPHKDIKRFSP
+128 VTPHKDIRRFSP

-171 GRSRSGSIE
+171 GRSRSGTIA
-180 SLVNQAREVAQRGG
+180 SLVAQTQDVASRGG

-201 VNIGDFGKN
+201 VNIGDYGKN
-210 TGEKFIDLLIA
+210 TGERFLDLLKA
-221 LDGVEDIERYRI
+221 LDRVEGIERYRI

-240 LSDEVIDFC
+240 LDDEIIDWC
-249 ASSRAFMPHF
+249 ASSRTFMPHF
-259 HIPLQSGSN
+259 HIPLQSGSD
-268 EVLRLMRRHYDRQLF
+268 EVLRLMRRHYTRDLF
-283 AAKVE
+283 AQKVE
-288 RIHHA
+288 RIHSV

-310 TPECFDDSLRF
+310 TPECFEDSLQF

-338 PGTMALRIPYIVPKA
+338 PGTQALRIPYIVPKA
-353 VRDERVALMM
+353 ERDARVARMI
-363 ALSESRQRQFIE
+363 ALSDHQQRQFIE
-375 RYLGNERLVLF
+375 RFLGTERPVLF
-386 EQPPAGSKVMHG
+386 EQPPAGSPVMHG
-398 FTDNYIKINTPHCER
+398 FTDNYIRVTVPYREE
-413 LVGKVAPARLLKIND
+413 LVNNVAPVKL
-428 DLSVDAEIVEGNEV
+428 DAKV
-442 VF
+442 VSTTHNS

>member
-1 MANSVLHKVKF
+1 MAIEALHKVKF

-28 QQLQQR
+28 QQLQER
-34 GIATVAGRDEV
+34 GIARTVVGDEE

-57 ALADR
+57 SLADR
-62 KCRQHIRSLIKRYP
+62 KCRQNIRSLIKRYP
-76 QALIVVTGCYAQ
+76 KALVVVTGCYAQ
-88 LQGKTIAEIDGV
+88 LQGKSIAEIDGV

-110 DIVGY
+110 DVVDY
-115 IEAWLSNKHKALA
+115 IERWLNDHHSALA
-128 ITPHKDIKRFSP
+128 VTPHKDIRRFSP

-171 GRSRSGSIE
+171 GRSRSGTIA
-180 SLVNQAREVAQRGG
+180 SLVEQAQDVARRGG

-210 TGEKFIDLLIA
+210 TGEKFLDLLKA
-221 LDGVEDIERYRI
+221 LDAVDGIERYRI
-233 SSIEPDL
+233 SSLEPDL
-240 LSDEVIDFC
+240 LDDEVIAWC
-249 ASSRAFMPHF
+249 SASRAFMPHF
-259 HIPLQSGSN
+259 HIPLQSGSD
-268 EVLRLMRRHYDRQLF
+268 EVLRLMRRHYDRALF
-283 AAKVE
+283 ARKVE
-288 RIHHA
+288 RIHELMPHA
-293 IPHCF
+293 F

-310 TPECFDDSLRF
+310 LPEYFDDSLQF

-353 VRDERVALMM
+353 ERDRRVALMM
-363 ALSESRQRQFIE
+363 ELSDRQQRKFIE
-375 RYLGNERLVLF
+375 RFLGTNRPVLF

-398 FTDNYIKINTPHCER
+398 FTDNYIRITVPYRKELVNT
-413 LVGKVAPARLLKIND
+413 VAQVKLDRSIISTTHN
-428 DLSVDAEIVEGNEV
+428 S
-442 VF
+442 

>member
-1 MANSVLHKVKF
+1 MEMSVEALHKVKF

-28 QQLQQR
+28 QQLQER
-34 GIATVAGRDEV
+34 GIATVAKRDENA
-45 PDICVVNTCSVT
+45 DICVVNTCSVT

-62 KCRQHIRSLIKRYP
+62 KCRQQIRALLRRYP
-76 QALIVVTGCYAQ
+76 EALMVVTGCYAQ
-88 LQGKTIAEIDGV
+88 LQGASIAEIPGV

-110 DIVGY
+110 EVVDY
-115 IEAWLSNKHKALA
+115 IERWFNDRQKSIAV
-128 ITPHKDIKRFSP
+128 TPHKDIRRFSP

-171 GRSRSGSIE
+171 GRSRSGTIA
-180 SLVNQAREVAQRGG
+180 SLVAQAQDVASRGG

-210 TGEKFIDLLIA
+210 TGEHFLDLLKA
-221 LDGVEDIERYRI
+221 LDQVKGIERYRI

-240 LSDEVIDFC
+240 LDDEVIEWC
-249 ASSRAFMPHF
+249 SSSRAFMPHF
-259 HIPLQSGSN
+259 HIPLQSGSD
-268 EVLRLMRRHYDRQLF
+268 EVLQLMRRHYTRDLF
-283 AAKVE
+283 ARKVE
-288 RIHHA
+288 RIHQVMPHA
-293 IPHCF
+293 F

-310 TPECFDDSLRF
+310 TPECFDDSLQF

-353 VRDERVALMM
+353 VRDERVARMM
-363 ALSESRQRQFIE
+363 ELSERQQREFIE
-375 RYLGNERLVLF
+375 RHLGTERPVLF

-398 FTDNYIKINTPHCER
+398 FTDNYIRVTVPYREE
-413 LVGKVAPARLLKIND
+413 LVNKVSTVMLE
-428 DLSVDAEIVEGNEV
+428 SSIVSTTHNS
-442 VF
+442 